1 MDLTLDPR
9 AQLSHP
15 VSPNRSD
22 KKERQLASLRQS
34 SQDFETLLVNEMYKA
49 MRKAVPEGGLFKKD
63 SATEMFQEMMDM
75 ETAKATAQT
84 SNLGIADAIYNQ
96 MAEIVKNTK

>member
-1 MDLTLDPR
+1 MDLTIDPR

-15 VSPNRSD
+15 VNAPLSG

-34 SQDFETLLVNEMYKA
+34 SQDFEILLVNEMYKS
-49 MRKAVPEGGLFKKD
+49 MRKSVPEGGLFEKD

-75 ETAKATAQT
+75 ETAKAT
-84 SNLGIADAIYNQ
+84 SKSNNLGIADAIYKQ

>member
-1 MDLTLDPR
+1 MDFTIDPR

-15 VSPNRSD
+15 VNSPLSG

-34 SQDFETLLVNEMYKA
+34 SQDFETLLVNEMYKS
-49 MRKAVPEGGLFKKD
+49 MRKSVPDGGLFKKD

-75 ETAKATAQT
+75 ETAKATTQA
-84 SNLGIADAIYNQ
+84 SSLGIADAIYKQ
-96 MAEIVKNTK
+96 MADIVEKTK

>member
-1 MDLTLDPR
+1 MDLNIDPR

-15 VSPNRSD
+15 VNSPLSG

-49 MRKAVPEGGLFKKD
+49 MRKSVPDGGLFKKD

-75 ETAKATAQT
+75 ETAKAT
-84 SNLGIADAIYNQ
+84 SKSNNLGIADAIYKQ